1 MGVGVLRFAG
11 FELDQRRIELRA
23 PSGEPIRLRPKTF
36 AMLHLFA
43 TQAGRVV
50 SKQELMDAV
59 WPNIH
64 VGEDS
69 LFQCI
74 REIRTA
80 LGDDERRLLK
90 VVSGRGY
97 LFDAEVS
104 GVAASLG
111 SPAELSASS
120 EPDGPARETGSP
132 NPITSTHSTK
142 RWPFSLGLRGR
153 VAAAVAGLCAVI
165 GFAVAA
171 PMLAPGAVTPENPPT
186 ITVMPF
192 VDASSEGQVTSMATN
207 VTDRLADGLAKID
220 TIRVMA
226 PRSDATTASLANTPT
241 RPAEA
246 NFVVSGELQRGA
258 NSWTLEARMTNA
270 ATGEVK
276 WTTSVAVSTENTDP
290 ALQQSR
296 LAAGVGHELAVRINA
311 ALYPRVGGISPMTG
325 NTKVVVEQA
334 LASINQTTRER
345 FAAAQTMLESA
356 LANEPDNLDLQVT
369 LSALQTRGIQ
379 MNWYS
384 ATESTAA
391 EGAARSQLER
401 ALQAKPN
408 YLPGLEAYC
417 RFLTATNN
425 FVESLV
431 ACARVLSHDP
441 WNGSALYQLGLTQI
455 QLGRFEEALA
465 NFKQADRY
473 DTPAVS
479 RWTWLLGIGWANLFL
494 GHAEEAVPW
503 LQKSIAITPASG
515 RPYMLL
521 AVALKESGRT
531 EEAKAALAKAMIL
544 RPGSTALNIAPPKRN
559 ASPIFLEAGRRYN
572 RTLVELG
579 LPPG

>member
-1 MGVGVLRFAG
+1 MLRFAG

-23 PSGEPIRLRPKTF
+23 PGGEPIRLRPKSF
-36 AMLHLFA
+36 DMLRLFA
-43 TQAGRVV
+43 ANAGRVV
-50 SKQELMDAV
+50 SKQELMEAI

-80 LGDDERRLLK
+80 LGDEGRQLIK

-104 GVAASLG
+104 GDPASFAASAGL
-111 SPAELSASS
+111 SSAS
-120 EPDGPARETGSP
+120 EQEGLAQQAGGHAAATVAGPAK
-132 NPITSTHSTK
+132 K
-142 RWPFSLGLRGR
+142 RQFSFGLRSR
-153 VAAAVAGLCAVI
+153 VAAVIAVLCAVI

-171 PMLAPGAVTPENPPT
+171 PMFAPGVVAPENTPT

-192 VDASSEGQVTSMATN
+192 VDGGSDPQATSMATN

-220 TIRVMA
+220 TIRVVT
-226 PRSDATTASLANTPT
+226 PRSDVTTASLANAPT
-241 RPAEA
+241 RPADTD
-246 NFVVSGELQRGA
+246 FVVSGELQRSA

-276 WTTSVAVSTENTDP
+276 WTTSVAVDTENTDL

-311 ALYPRVGGISPMTG
+311 VLYPRAGVASPLTG
-325 NTKVVVEQA
+325 STKVVVEQA

-345 FAAAQTMLESA
+345 FTAAQTMLESA
-356 LANEPDNLDLQVT
+356 LANAPDNLDLQVT
-369 LSALQTRGIQ
+369 PSALQTRGIQ

-384 ATESTAA
+384 AAESTAA
-391 EGAARSQLER
+391 ESAARSRLER

-431 ACARVLSHDP
+431 ACAKVLSLDP

-455 QLGRFEEALA
+455 QLGRFDDALA
-465 NFKQADRY
+465 NFKQADRF

-479 RWTWLLGIGWANLFL
+479 RWTWLLGIGWANLLL
-494 GHAEEAVPW
+494 GHSEEAVPW

-515 RPYMLL
+515 RPYMVL
-521 AVALKESGRT
+521 AVALQGSGRT
-531 EEAKAALAKAMIL
+531 DEAKAALAKAMVL
-544 RPGSTALNIAPPKRN
+544 RPGSTALNVAPPKRN
-559 ASPIFLEAGRRYN
+559 ASPVFLEAGQRFI

-579 LPPG
+579 LPAG